1 MSLRPTGKP
10 DARLSDIVALTEE
23 VDVVKDEPAFVALGA
38 AAGGLLGVG
47 RGVRHLLAHQRA
59 VVALVANMTN

>member
-1 MSLRPTGKP
+1 MRDSVTSLRF
-10 DARLSDIVALTEE
+10 TEE
-23 VDVVKDEPAFVALGA
+23 VDVVKDELAFVALGA

>member
-1 MSLRPTGKP
+1 MRDSVISLRF
-10 DARLSDIVALTEE
+10 TEE

-59 VVALVANMTN
+59 VVALVATYDELNLNRLSN